1 MNKLFLVYIFIKKG
15 VFIMKNNKEVA
26 ELISKT
32 LIDILP
38 DIRIT
43 YNNCNG
49 HKSITIYTTNDIY
62 YIYNRSLF
70 RALVENTEVEIPVDT
85 IIMMDDY
92 LEDIY
97 GNLFLH
103 QFYMGTLNG
112 DYLEMLI
119 DVYDDDELVEYRMNY
134 DETFSEFIDRVSNK
148 IKE

>member
-112 DYLEMLI
+112 DYLEVLI
-119 DVYDDDELVEYRMNY
+119 DVYDDDELVEYRMND

>member
-1 MNKLFLVYIFIKKG
+1 
-15 VFIMKNNKEVA
+15 MKNNKEVA

>member
-1 MNKLFLVYIFIKKG
+1 M
-15 VFIMKNNKEVA
+15 
-26 ELISKT
+26 
-32 LIDILP
+32 IDILP
-38 DIRIT
+38 ETRMV
-43 YNNCNG
+43 YNNHNG

-70 RALVENTEVEIPVDT
+70 RALVENTEVEISVDT

-112 DYLEMLI
+112 DYLEVLI
-119 DVYDDDELVEYRMNY
+119 DVYDDDELVEYRMND
-134 DETFSEFIDRVSNK
+134 DETFSEFIDRISSK
-148 IKE
+148 ISS

>member
-1 MNKLFLVYIFIKKG
+1 M
-15 VFIMKNNKEVA
+15 NNKEAA

-70 RALVENTEVEIPVDT
+70 RALVENTGIEIPVDI

-112 DYLEMLI
+112 DYLEVLI
-119 DVYDDDELVEYRMNY
+119 DVYDDDELVEYRMND

>member
-1 MNKLFLVYIFIKKG
+1 
-15 VFIMKNNKEVA
+15 MKNNKEVA

-134 DETFSEFIDRVSNK
+134 DETFSEFIDRVSNFSEFIDRVSNK

>member
-1 MNKLFLVYIFIKKG
+1 M
-15 VFIMKNNKEVA
+15 NNKEAA

-103 QFYMGTLNG
+103 QFYIGTLNG
-112 DYLEMLI
+112 DYLEVLI
-119 DVYDDDELVEYRMNY
+119 DVYDDDELVEYHMND

-148 IKE
+148 VKE

>member
-1 MNKLFLVYIFIKKG
+1 M
-15 VFIMKNNKEVA
+15 NNKEAA

-97 GNLFLH
+97 GDLLLH
-103 QFYMGTLNG
+103 QFCMSTLNG
-112 DYLEMLI
+112 DYLEVLI
-119 DVYDDDELVEYRMNY
+119 DVYDDDELVEYHMN
-134 DETFSEFIDRVSNK
+134 DNETFSEFIDRVSNK

>member
-1 MNKLFLVYIFIKKG
+1 MND
-15 VFIMKNNKEVA
+15 KEIA
-26 ELISKT
+26 GLISKT

-38 DIRIT
+38 ETRVV
-43 YNNCNG
+43 YNNHSG

-70 RALVENTEVEIPVDT
+70 RALVENTEIEIPTDT

-112 DYLEMLI
+112 DYLEVLI
-119 DVYDDDELVEYRMNY
+119 DVYDDDELAEYHMND

-148 IKE
+148 VKE

>member
-1 MNKLFLVYIFIKKG
+1 M
-15 VFIMKNNKEVA
+15 NNKEIA
-26 ELISKT
+26 GLISKT

-38 DIRIT
+38 ETRVV
-43 YNNCNG
+43 YNNHNG
-49 HKSITIYTTNDIY
+49 YKSITIYTTNDIY
-62 YIYNRSLF
+62 YIHNRSLF
-70 RALVENTEVEIPVDT
+70 RALVENTEVEIPVDI

>member
-1 MNKLFLVYIFIKKG
+1 M
-15 VFIMKNNKEVA
+15 NNKEVA

-38 DIRIT
+38 DTRIV
-43 YNNCNG
+43 YNNHSG
-49 HKSITIYTTNDIY
+49 YKSITIYTTNDIY

-70 RALVENTEVEIPVDT
+70 RALVENTEIEIPTDT

-103 QFYMGTLNG
+103 QFYIGTLNG
-112 DYLEMLI
+112 DYLEVLI
-119 DVYDDDELVEYRMNY
+119 DVYDDDELVEYHMHD

-148 IKE
+148 VKE

>member
-1 MNKLFLVYIFIKKG
+1 M
-15 VFIMKNNKEVA
+15 NNKEAA

-112 DYLEMLI
+112 DYLEVLI
-119 DVYDDDELVEYRMNY
+119 DVYDDDELVEYHMND

>member
-1 MNKLFLVYIFIKKG
+1 M
-15 VFIMKNNKEVA
+15 NNKEAA

-70 RALVENTEVEIPVDT
+70 RALVENTGIEIPVDI

-112 DYLEMLI
+112 DYLEVLI
-119 DVYDDDELVEYRMNY
+119 DVYDDDELVEYHMND
-134 DETFSEFIDRVSNK
+134 DETFSEFIDRISNK

>member
-1 MNKLFLVYIFIKKG
+1 M
-15 VFIMKNNKEVA
+15 NNKEVE

-49 HKSITIYTTNDIY
+49 HKSTTIYTTNDIY

-70 RALVENTEVEIPVDT
+70 RALVENTGISIPVD
-85 IIMMDDY
+85 IVIMMDDY

-97 GNLFLH
+97 GDLFLH
-103 QFYMGTLNG
+103 QFCMSTLNS
-112 DYLEMLI
+112 DYLEVLI
-119 DVYDDDELVEYRMNY
+119 DVYDDDKLVEYHMND

-148 IKE
+148 VKE

>member
-1 MNKLFLVYIFIKKG
+1 M
-15 VFIMKNNKEVA
+15 NNKEVA

-38 DIRIT
+38 DTRIV
-43 YNNCNG
+43 YNNHSG
-49 HKSITIYTTNDIY
+49 YKSITIYTTNDIY

-70 RALVENTEVEIPVDT
+70 RALVENTEIEIPTDT

-112 DYLEMLI
+112 DYLEVLI
-119 DVYDDDELVEYRMNY
+119 DVYDDDELVEYHMND

>member
-1 MNKLFLVYIFIKKG
+1 MND
-15 VFIMKNNKEVA
+15 KEIA
-26 ELISKT
+26 GLISKT

-38 DIRIT
+38 ETRVV
-43 YNNCNG
+43 YNNHNG

-70 RALVENTEVEIPVDT
+70 RALVENTEIEISVDT

-112 DYLEMLI
+112 DYLEVLI
-119 DVYDDDELVEYRMNY
+119 DVYDDDELAEYHMND
-134 DETFSEFIDRVSNK
+134 DETFSEFIDRISSK
-148 IKE
+148 ISS

>member
-1 MNKLFLVYIFIKKG
+1 
-15 VFIMKNNKEVA
+15 MKNNKEVA

-70 RALVENTEVEIPVDT
+70 RALVKNTEVEIPVD
-85 IIMMDDY
+85 IIVMMDDY

-112 DYLEMLI
+112 DYLEVLI
-119 DVYDDDELVEYRMNY
+119 DVYDDDELVEYRMND

>member
-1 MNKLFLVYIFIKKG
+1 MND
-15 VFIMKNNKEVA
+15 KEIA
-26 ELISKT
+26 GLISKT

-38 DIRIT
+38 ETRVV
-43 YNNCNG
+43 YNNHNG

-70 RALVENTEVEIPVDT
+70 RALVENTEVEISVDT

-103 QFYMGTLNG
+103 QFYIGTLNG
-112 DYLEMLI
+112 DYLEVLI
-119 DVYDDDELVEYRMNY
+119 DVYDDDELVEYRMN
-134 DETFSEFIDRVSNK
+134 DGETFSEFIDHISSK
-148 IKE
+148 ISS

>member
-1 MNKLFLVYIFIKKG
+1 M
-15 VFIMKNNKEVA
+15 NNKEVA

-38 DIRIT
+38 DTRIV
-43 YNNCNG
+43 YNNHSG
-49 HKSITIYTTNDIY
+49 YKSITIYTTNDIY

-70 RALVENTEVEIPVDT
+70 RALVENTEIEIPTDT

-103 QFYMGTLNG
+103 QFCMSTLNS
-112 DYLEMLI
+112 DYLEVLI
-119 DVYDDDELVEYRMNY
+119 DVYDDDELAEYHMND
-134 DETFSEFIDRVSNK
+134 DETFSEFIDRISSK
-148 IKE
+148 ISS

>member
-1 MNKLFLVYIFIKKG
+1 M
-15 VFIMKNNKEVA
+15 NNKEVA

-70 RALVENTEVEIPVDT
+70 RALVETTEIEISVDT
-85 IIMMDDY
+85 ITIMDDY
-92 LEDIY
+92 LEDVY
-97 GNLFLH
+97 GDLFLH
-103 QFYMGTLNG
+103 KFCISTLNG
-112 DYLEMLI
+112 DCLEVLI
-119 DVYDDDELVEYRMNY
+119 DVYDDDELVEYRMND

>member
-1 MNKLFLVYIFIKKG
+1 M
-15 VFIMKNNKEVA
+15 NNKEVV

-38 DIRIT
+38 DTRIV
-43 YNNCNG
+43 YNNHNG

-70 RALVENTEVEIPVDT
+70 RALVENTEVEIPTDT

-112 DYLEMLI
+112 DYLEVLI
-119 DVYDDDELVEYRMNY
+119 DVYDDNELVEYRMNN

>member
-1 MNKLFLVYIFIKKG
+1 
-15 VFIMKNNKEVA
+15 MKNNKEVA

-70 RALVENTEVEIPVDT
+70 RALVKNTEVEIPVDT

>member
-1 MNKLFLVYIFIKKG
+1 M
-15 VFIMKNNKEVA
+15 NNKEAA

-62 YIYNRSLF
+62 FIYNRSLF
-70 RALVENTEVEIPVDT
+70 RALVENTGIEIPVDI

-97 GNLFLH
+97 GDLFLH
-103 QFYMGTLNG
+103 QFCMSTLNS
-112 DYLEMLI
+112 DYLEVLI
-119 DVYDDDELVEYRMNY
+119 DVYDDDELVEYHMND